1 MGLAQTFPLLVV
13 THVVLAISL
22 FLPSILLPFGLR
34 LRGGQWQENP
44 GRISRGLFW
53 LQQNGTLIIGAG
65 LAVTGTLMLLVL
77 GPQLLSQP
85 WLFIALAIYAAN
97 LLIAFFI
104 QRPGLARL
112 IGLGGRLSTDAD
124 REKWKGWAKRQ
135 RYVSYIMATLVGVI
149 AFLMS
154 TKPQF

>member
-1 MGLAQTFPLLVV
+1 MNLAQYLPILIA

-34 LRGGQWQENP
+34 LRGGQWQEQP
-44 GRISRGLFW
+44 GRISSVLFW
-53 LQQNGTLIIGAG
+53 LQRNGTLVIGIG
-65 LAVTGTLMLLVL
+65 LALTGAAMLLVL
-77 GPQLLSQP
+77 GPELLSQP
-85 WLFIALAIYAAN
+85 WLFIALVIYAAN

-112 IGLGGRLSTDAD
+112 IGLGRHLSTDAD
-124 REKWKGWAKRQ
+124 RDKWKNWARRQ
-135 RYVSYIMATLVGVI
+135 RYISYVMATLVGVI